1 MTFSSEK
8 SDTGTK
14 FIKREVLEILF
25 SNSNFLG
32 LVGWGLRGQCSDI
45 DECEGTVFKKIPMNY
60 FLYKHGPNLTEP
72 FFETVN
78 KREFTIALQIRF
90 VIILIGLTEMQNFN
104 ASGKNLETV

>member
-1 MTFSSEK
+1 MNVFTLFWVETFLSFSAYSNKLYFTTSFIFILTFSSEK

-45 DECEGTVFKKIPMNY
+45 DECEGSVFIEKILMDC
-60 FLYKHGPNLTEP
+60 
-72 FFETVN
+72 FFYVD
-78 KREFTIALQIRF
+78 RDQMCLF
-90 VIILIGLTEMQNFN
+90 
-104 ASGKNLETV
+104 